1 MAIATWW
8 REDPLPTLAP
18 LADFRV
24 ELSSDFSALA
34 ELNRISINEVEARY
48 AAGNRAYIA
57 FFQDQ
62 PVAYGW
68 VATAQISIGELALDR
83 PLSPRD
89 RYLWDFATLPAWQGR
104 GFYPRL
110 LQVILRQEQSDAE
123 RFWIIYAPENLP
135 SSAGMRKAGF
145 RTVADLSFDRQQRV
159 QLAPMGEL
167 ARAQSAAELLGLP
180 LAEQELA
187 PCWSCQSQEA
197 SSCWPEDP
205 ALESEGCCCSIQP
218 QSSVSALAVLEQA
231 HA

>member
-8 REDPLPTLAP
+8 REDALPFFKP

-24 ELSSDFSALA
+24 ELSSDLSTLA
-34 ELNRISINEVEARY
+34 ELNRISISEVEARY
-48 AAGNRAYIA
+48 AAGNRAYIG
-57 FFQDQ
+57 FFQGQ

-68 VATAQISIGELALDR
+68 VASAQISIGELALDR
-83 PLSPRD
+83 PLSARD

-110 LQVILRQEQSDAE
+110 LQAILQAESSQAE

-145 RTVADLSFDRQQRV
+145 RSVADLSYDRQQRV

-167 ARAQSAAELLGLP
+167 ERAQSAADLLGLP

-187 PCWSCQSQEA
+187 PCWACQSQAA
-197 SSCWPEDP
+197 SACWPEDP
-205 ALESEGCCCSIQP
+205 ASAPPVCSCSIQP
-218 QSSVSALAVLEQA
+218 QASASIIVV
-231 HA
+231 

>member
-8 REDPLPTLAP
+8 REDLLPFLAP
-18 LADFRV
+18 IADFRV
-24 ELSSDFSALA
+24 ELSSDMSALA
-34 ELNRISINEVEARY
+34 ELNRLSIDELEARY

-68 VATAQISIGELALDR
+68 VATAQILIGELALDR
-83 PLSPRD
+83 RLSARD

-110 LQVILRQEQSDAE
+110 LQAILRHEQRNAE

-145 RTVADLSFDRQQRV
+145 TTVADLSYDRQQRV
-159 QLAPMGEL
+159 QLAPMGE
-167 ARAQSAAELLGLP
+167 RERPQSAAELFGLP

-205 ALESEGCCCSIQP
+205 ALAKLVCSCSIQP
-218 QSSVSALAVLEQA
+218 QSSGTIVVV
-231 HA
+231 